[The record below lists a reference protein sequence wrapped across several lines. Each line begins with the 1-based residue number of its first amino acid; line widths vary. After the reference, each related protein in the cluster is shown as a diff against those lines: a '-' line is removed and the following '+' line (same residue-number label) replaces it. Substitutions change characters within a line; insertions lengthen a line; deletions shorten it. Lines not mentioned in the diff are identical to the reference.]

1 MRICIEGL
9 MGSGKSTFCEYLGT
23 YIREPALGGFG
34 NGFIGELN
42 YLLARKRSWRE
53 HSSKAGLHYF
63 DRSVWSSEVFWLP
76 EYSYNHLSYDE
87 LQLLFTT
94 RDALLRDADLP
105 DLVVWLRASV
115 LTCSRRLSVRGDFD
129 SDTDIEYLCRLES
142 SYVDLMDRLKS
153 MGVQIMEISMDED
166 LYGEARE
173 ELYLQTVKEIYT
185 RFDKSLLKSI

>member
-1 MRICIEGL
+1 

-23 YIREPALGGFG
+23 YVKEPRLGGFG

-42 YLLARKRSWRE
+42 YLLARKRTWRE
-53 HSSKAGLHYF
+53 HPRGIDFHYF

-76 EYSYNHLSYDE
+76 EYSYGHLSYDE

-129 SDTDIEYLCRLES
+129 SETDIEYLCRLES
-142 SYVDLMDRLKS
+142 SYVDLMTNLNAR
-153 MGVQIMEISMDED
+153 GVPIIEVNMDED
-166 LYGEARE
+166 LYGADRDDFYSNILADIYAR
-173 ELYLQTVKEIYT
+173 L
-185 RFDKSLLKSI
+185 D

>member
-1 MRICIEGL
+1 

-53 HSSKAGLHYF
+53 HSSGAGLHYF

-76 EYSYNHLSYDE
+76 EFSYDHLSYDE

-94 RDALLRDADLP
+94 RDALLRDAGLP

-142 SYVDLMDRLKS
+142 SYVDLMDRLKTQ
-153 MGVQIMEISMDED
+153 GVQILEVNMDED
-166 LYGEARE
+166 LYGANRDDFYDKILADIYARC
-173 ELYLQTVKEIYT
+173 
-185 RFDKSLLKSI
+185 DKSFLKSV